1 LLSLNP
7 ARYKIYTHKGKLL
20 IKKGNYLDAIT
31 EFNKT
36 IARNP
41 NYADAWWSKA
51 VTLEYLGNHSEALV
65 NQDKAGQI
73 DPKYLS
79 YSLPTAPTPS
89 STPGQLK
96 FPFF

>member
-1 LLSLNP
+1 MCFFNILRFSLILENTVNSLNF
-7 ARYKIYTHKGKLL
+7 ISGLFINVSKL
-20 IKKGNYLDAIT
+20 
-31 EFNKT
+31 
-36 IARNP
+36 P

-51 VTLEYLGNHSEALV
+51 VTLEYLGNHSEALI
-65 NQDKAGQI
+65 NQDNAGQI

-79 YSLPTAPTPS
+79 NSLPTAPTPS